1 MLSILTVDDEIAF
14 CKMIDRFLA
23 NKGYKARSSQSGK
36 AALKSIDREKPD
48 VVLLDLIIPD
58 INGEEILMKI
68 KKDYPDLPVIIIT
81 GINDSKKAIELLVQ
95 GASDYLTKPVDLSYI
110 EKYLSTWEK
119 ITALRALA

>member
-36 AALKSIDREKPD
+36 AALKSIDHEKPD